1 MERGLEVT
9 APRDFLSR
17 EELLGG
23 LPARRASILL
33 FAIEGRTARLVDRS
47 RRAMAPGVTDRSAE
61 ARERAFLEAVA
72 EGGELPVRP
81 TIQDLE
87 RYAPAWAPLVPP
99 DPVMRAAVF
108 HALSERYVFTQ
119 RVVPALR
126 QALGVGEA
134 SVEQSYS
141 RLYGRPPATAFAR
154 ELPWHERFR
163 WRRAAASR
171 RLESLPPLWLAFA
184 LTLTEMVGGGVLA
197 LPIALAAVGPVAAVV
212 VLVALGLVNMATLA
226 AIVEAVTRDGDIR
239 YGSTYFGRLARGYL
253 GGAATAALTP
263 ALLVFSLL
271 VLVAFYVGVAT
282 TLADATAVP
291 ATVWAAA
298 LFVAGAAILRRENL
312 NATVASALVVGAV
325 NIALIVTLAALAL
338 SQVEAANLRHVG
350 VPLLDGEP
358 FDASVLTLAFGVVIA
373 SYFGHTSAGNSAKIV
388 LQRDPSG
395 RALLLGNVAAI
406 GVAIAL
412 YCLFVVAVN
421 GAVEPS
427 AMANAAGTALGPLGD
442 TVGASVHVFGI
453 VFVILAMG
461 MGSVH
466 MALIVTNQVREWVPA
481 AAPARPEQRERGR
494 LSAIVGGPA
503 FWLSMSPVAATFVLV
518 EWLLATDRSSFARP
532 LSFLGTL
539 TVPLVG
545 GIFPMLMLVA
555 SRRKGEYV
563 PALVVRVLGRPAV
576 VGVVLIAY
584 LAVLLAYGLFI
595 WEAPLER
602 AAALLVASVMI
613 ALTIWFVRRGA
624 FAPRAFVE
632 VRVEQEREDAVV
644 VEATVEGRR
653 VDGSTELVFA
663 DGDGFG
669 ALRSVTVDLPESNA
683 QALKLRVHRVTPERD
698 SEPLPATV
706 EIGHETDGRRHELN
720 GLALIPIDGAPCR
733 VQLSFPHRA

>member
-1 MERGLEVT
+1 VT

-33 FAIEGRTARLVDRS
+33 FAIEGRTARLVDQS
-47 RRAMAPGVTDRSAE
+47 RRAMAPGVTERSAE

-87 RYAPAWAPLVPP
+87 RYASAWAPLVPP
-99 DPVMRAAVF
+99 DPMMRAAVF
-108 HALSERYVFTQ
+108 HAMGERFVFTA

-126 QALGVGEA
+126 QALGLDEA
-134 SVEQSYS
+134 AVEQAYS
-141 RLYGRPPATAFAR
+141 RLYGRSLATAFAP
-154 ELPWHERFR
+154 ELPWHERLR
-163 WRRAAASR
+163 WRKAAASR

-197 LPIALAAVGPVAAVV
+197 LPIALAGMGPAAAVV
-212 VLVALGLVNMATLA
+212 VLVTLGLVNLTTLA

-239 YGSTYFGRLARGYL
+239 YGSTYFGRLVRGYL
-253 GGAATAALTP
+253 GGAAAAALTP

-291 ATVWAAA
+291 ATIWAAA

-325 NIALIVTLAALAL
+325 NIVLIVTLAALAL
-338 SQVEAANLRHVG
+338 GQLQVENLRHVG
-350 VPLLDGEP
+350 VPPLADGP

-388 LQRDPSG
+388 LRRDPSG

-406 GVAIAL
+406 GVAVAL

-421 GAVEPS
+421 GAVEPTL
-427 AMANAAGTALGPLGD
+427 MANAAGTALGPLSD
-442 TVGASVHVFGI
+442 AVGASVHVFGI
-453 VFVILAMG
+453 VFVIVAMG

-466 MALIVTNQVREWVPA
+466 MALIVSNQVREWVPA
-481 AAPARPEQRERGR
+481 AAAPVRPGRRGQGR
-494 LSAIVGGPA
+494 LSAIVGGRS

-518 EWLLATDRSSFARP
+518 EWLLATDRSSFAQP

-563 PALVVRVLGRPAV
+563 PALVLRVLGRPVVVAV
-576 VGVVLIAY
+576 VLAVYLAVLIAY
-584 LAVLLAYGLFI
+584 GLVI

-602 AAALLVASVMI
+602 AAALFVAGVMI

-624 FAPRAFVE
+624 FASRAFVE
-632 VRVEQEREDAVV
+632 VRVEQERGDAVV

-653 VDGSTELVFA
+653 VDGSTELEFA
-663 DGDGFG
+663 DGDGFA

-683 QALKLRVHRVTPERD
+683 QALKLRVHRLTPERD
-698 SEPLPATV
+698 SEPLPAAV
-706 EIGHETDGRRHELN
+706 EIGHATDGRRLELD
-720 GLALIPIDGAPCR
+720 GLAIVPIDGASCR
-733 VQLSFPHRA
+733 VRLSFAHRV